1 MRLTTIFL
9 AVASLMAADD
19 SETALQMANRGA
31 QLYVRANYGD
41 AEALYR
47 RALEAWPH
55 DAGSAR
61 GRAILSGNLGI
72 LLRTTGRY
80 SEAEPILLDAI
91 QQLEGMGLAA
101 HPDAARL
108 LDNLAV
114 LYRTQGDSAKA
125 ERCAQR
131 AAAMMDDAERPA
143 NRQVLGSIYLQQ
155 GRYSEATPLLLADST
170 SADTPTALTAQLNL
184 ATAALLQGHF
194 VQGDG
199 YARHALELAQR
210 NLPRNHPAIAVALND
225 LAQACRFEGQ
235 YGEAEQRY
243 REAVAIWEESLG
255 PNHPELANGL
265 MSFAAFLH
273 DRKRE
278 IAAEALYRRAIRI
291 LEKALGENDPQ
302 SLIARIDLADVLRA
316 EGRYSESEKL
326 SRGAVAALETALEAH
341 DNRLVY
347 ALRNRARL
355 LAETSRKTEAMAILK
370 QIAQPSSKSQPV
382 E

>member
-1 MRLTTIFL
+1 MRLTTFFL
-9 AVASLMAADD
+9 AVATLMATDG

-31 QLYVRANYGD
+31 QLYANANYGE
-41 AEALYR
+41 AEALYL

-55 DAGSAR
+55 DSGSAR

-80 SEAEPILLDAI
+80 GEAELILLQAI
-91 QQLEGMGLAA
+91 KQLEGMGPASY
-101 HPDAARL
+101 PDAARL
-108 LDNLAV
+108 LDNLAI

-125 ERCAQR
+125 ESCAKR
-131 AAAMMDDAERPA
+131 AAPMMDDAERPA
-143 NRQVLGSIYLQQ
+143 NRQALGSIYLQQ
-155 GRYSEATPLLLADST
+155 GRYSEAEPLLLADAT
-170 SADTPTALTAQLNL
+170 SADSRTALTAYLNL
-184 ATAALLQGHF
+184 ATAELMQRHY
-194 VQGDG
+194 VQSDVF
-199 YARHALELAQR
+199 ARHALEMAQR
-210 NLPRNHPAIAVALND
+210 ALPRNHPANAMALND

-243 REAVAIWEESLG
+243 REAIAIWEESLG

-273 DRKRE
+273 QRE
-278 IAAEALYRRAIRI
+278 RDIAAEALYRRAIRI
-291 LEKALGENDPQ
+291 LEQALGNNNPQ
-302 SLIARIDLADVLRA
+302 VLIARVDLADVFRA

-326 SRGAVAALETALEAH
+326 SRDALAALETALEP
-341 DNRLVY
+341 DDMRLVY

-355 LAETSRKTEAMAILK
+355 LAETNRKAEAAAILK
-370 QIAQPSSKSQPV
+370 QIAQPSAKSQPL

>member
-1 MRLTTIFL
+1 MRLTTIFF
-9 AVASLMAADD
+9 AAATLMAADG

-31 QLYVRANYGD
+31 QLYAHANYGE

-55 DAGSAR
+55 DAASAR

-91 QQLEGMGLAA
+91 KELEGMGQASY
-101 HPDAARL
+101 PDAARL
-108 LDNLAV
+108 LDDLAV
-114 LYRTQGDSAKA
+114 LYRTKGDSAKA
-125 ERCAQR
+125 ESCAQR
-131 AAAMMDDAERPA
+131 AAPMMDDAERPT

-155 GRYSEATPLLLADST
+155 GRYSQAEPLLQADST
-170 SADTPTALTAQLNL
+170 STDRRTALTAYLNL
-184 ATAALLQGHF
+184 ATAALMQRQY

-199 YARHALELAQR
+199 YARHALELAQGA
-210 NLPRNHPAIAVALND
+210 LAKNHPAIAMALSD

-235 YGEAEQRY
+235 YGEAEQHY
-243 REAVAIWEESLG
+243 REAVAIWEDSLG
-255 PNHPELANGL
+255 PNHPQLANGL
-265 MSFAAFLH
+265 TSFAAFLH
-273 DRKRE
+273 ERKRDS
-278 IAAEALYRRAIRI
+278 AAEALYRRAIRI

-302 SLIARIDLADVLRA
+302 VLIAHVDLAEVLRG

-326 SRGAVAALETALEAH
+326 SRSAVAALETALEPD

-355 LAETSRKTEAMAILK
+355 LAETSRKAEAAAILK
-370 QIAQPSSKSQPV
+370 QIALSSSKSQTV